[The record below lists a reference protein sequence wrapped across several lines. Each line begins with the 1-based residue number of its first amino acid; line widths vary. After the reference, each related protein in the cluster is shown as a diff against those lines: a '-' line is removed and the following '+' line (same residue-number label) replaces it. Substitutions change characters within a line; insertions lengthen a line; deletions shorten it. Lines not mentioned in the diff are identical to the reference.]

1 MNKNTK
7 NRISLAHADFVK
19 GGRGGHGT
27 CGNQTVGQYK
37 APAAG
42 RKSKDYPKVTSRPDC
57 YLGGSR

>member
-7 NRISLAHADFVK
+7 NRISLAHASFVK
-19 GGRGGHGT
+19 QKRSGT
-27 CGNQTVGQYK
+27 GACGNQTVGQYQ

-42 RKSKDYPKVTSRPDC
+42 RKPKDYPKVTSRPDC